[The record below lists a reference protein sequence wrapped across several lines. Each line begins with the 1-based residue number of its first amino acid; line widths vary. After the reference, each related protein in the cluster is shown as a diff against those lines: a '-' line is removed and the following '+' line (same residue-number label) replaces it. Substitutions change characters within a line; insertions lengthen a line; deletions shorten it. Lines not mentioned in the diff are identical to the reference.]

1 MVSTV
6 AFKFN
11 LRRYAE
17 ELNSFDRILFLV
29 EQAHW
34 YYEDFVREQNTALRG
49 MKLRE
54 FADLMFNKC
63 DTLKRYK
70 VGRYRLPVSK
80 PELSARLLSAL
91 ETEM

>member
-1 MVSTV
+1 VNEC
-6 AFKFN
+6 KP
-11 LRRYAE
+11 L
-17 ELNSFDRILFLV
+17 
-29 EQAHW
+29 
-34 YYEDFVREQNTALRG
+34 LRG